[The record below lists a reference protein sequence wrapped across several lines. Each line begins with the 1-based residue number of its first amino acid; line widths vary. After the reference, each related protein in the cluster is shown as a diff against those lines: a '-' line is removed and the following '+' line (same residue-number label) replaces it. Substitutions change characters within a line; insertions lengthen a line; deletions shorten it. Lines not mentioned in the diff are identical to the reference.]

1 MMDES
6 DETDT
11 EKESLLPKAKRRHK
25 SGIKYTASSS
35 SEDEAD
41 KFADSESQEDEEACG
56 LLANE
61 HGVITSSSVDE
72 VLNHPMGLMANK
84 DDSMQLISDLSHENL
99 YNETLEIPKHQEI
112 DNVQP
117 QPVQCH
123 LHKNNNK
130 DGHNDDDGGG
140 DDDDVGTTHIAAA
153 NNQGSSKMLKVNE
166 GIFKEDVTKPQA
178 NAAKNEVM
186 AENVALIDSMAKESS
201 DVSHTAEGLNLDGTV
216 NRDGKLEESF
226 KPIPVINEENSL
238 KAETEDNANKQKHS
252 LSLGVKTSDD
262 ILKHSISTPDLLA
275 VCGEGMLKNKSG
287 SSLDI
292 QTLGLTEDSPTGDN
306 KLKIDFQK
314 DSERPSNSK
323 LLTIDIGANPRL
335 QITSSKSMEIGTI
348 LKRSKDFG
356 SNKDITTIGIE
367 PQQGKRRVSFDLSLH
382 CFERPDEKGDLL
394 KRKEESKSSN
404 EGNYENGKEN
414 NIPKESTQEDHE
426 QELQSPLQNSPDDK
440 ELKTPMGGSTHSLQ
454 DNGGHQE
461 DTSQDTPT
469 LELGKKL
476 SEASKDG
483 HSDTLKIPPNF
494 DKINLTLPSSK
505 SMEIFQKNK
514 RERVNRPFG
523 SFNDLFF
530 IHSESMES
538 DREWFDQK
546 VSSKTGIHEL
556 TSFESAEDGEDRLN
570 LEKLSLDSPTAFHQT
585 AAAAGGIMETP
596 TKYTTDSISDL
607 NFIRSLSIASDHH
620 QICPAYKISQIK
632 GRSSSLSFNF
642 KMSKSMEMMS
652 AGSNTKT
659 PTLNK
664 YFGSSKD
671 LHFSSCEQQEEEDN
685 KTQVDK
691 GADTPKRNSFSS
703 SKYPLG
709 IRNIPKDSL
718 DLYHS
723 AVDIH
728 LGDSPST
735 HFTIE
740 TAKSDMKSG
749 YFEKSTNA
757 EVEEAKS
764 TTEDSTKP
772 KYDQTIS
779 ESLRDQLNRFDLLIE
794 TMDQRNARNMAA
806 NAAAAERGYWSTLF
820 GQASEIA
827 SFDEIPPEKKAHRA
841 LELLEDYHSRL
852 SEPQDRALRIAIE
865 RVIRIFKSRLF
876 QALLDIQEFYELT
889 LLDDSKTIQQ
899 KTVETL
905 QIASK
910 WEQDGHTVKIADNQ
924 AVKVAESD
932 VNQTKNEQNLT
943 DVLTDTEQQQTNGRQ
958 LPSTGSTEINS
969 VNGDESWIYEDI
981 TLERGNSGLGF
992 SIAGGTDNPHIGTDS
1007 SIYITKLIPGGA
1019 AAADGRLGVNDIIVS
1034 VNDVSVVDVPHAAA
1048 VEALKKAG
1056 NVVKLHVKRK
1066 RTGGGT
1072 LIDDPSQMATPAHV
1086 EDTGPKILDID
1097 LVKGNKGL
1105 GFSIAGGIGNQHI
1118 PGDNGIYVT
1127 KIMDGGAAA
1136 VDGRLSIGDKLIAVK
1151 ANGVDKNLENVTH
1164 EQAVATL
1171 KSVVDKVT
1179 LVVGKTAHSLPATA
1193 AAGHNINQVN
1203 SHSTEQPGSRYASS
1217 NVLAT
1222 VPPGTPRAVSTE
1234 DITREPRTI
1243 TIQKGPQ
1250 GLGFN
1255 VVGGEDGQG
1264 IYVSFV
1270 LAGGPAD
1277 LGGELKRGDQLLS
1290 CNDIDLRNATHEE
1303 AALALKKSGGV
1314 VTLLAQYRPED
1325 YNRFE
1330 ARIQEL
1336 KQQAAL
1342 SAGSTG
1348 TLLRTTQKRSLYV
1361 RALFDYDPNR
1371 DDGLP
1376 SRGLPFRHGDILHVT
1391 NASDDEWWQ
1400 ARRVLGDNE
1409 DDQIGI
1415 VPSKRRWERKMR
1427 ARDRSVKFQGQAV
1440 SANNNLDKQST
1451 LDRKKKNFTFSRK
1464 FPFMKS
1470 RDERNEDGSDQEPNG
1485 IAASTSELDVNH
1497 LNNNDS
1503 TEPQPSEE
1511 NVLSYEAVQRLS
1523 INYTR
1528 PVIILGP
1535 LKDRIN
1541 DDLISE
1547 YPDKFGSCVPHT
1559 TRPKRDYEVDGRDY
1573 HFVSSREQME
1583 HDIQNHLFIEAG
1595 QYNDNLYGTSVASVR
1610 EVAEKGKHCILDV
1623 SGNAIKRLQV
1633 AQLYPIAIFIK
1644 PKSIDSIMEMN
1655 RRMTEE
1661 QAKKTYERAVKMEQE
1676 FGEYFTGV
1684 VQGDT
1689 IEEIYSKVKSMIWG
1703 QSGPTI
1709 WVPSKESL

>member
-1 MMDES
+1 MPV
-6 DETDT
+6 
-11 EKESLLPKAKRRHK
+11 KK
-25 SGIKYTASSS
+25 
-35 SEDEAD
+35 
-41 KFADSESQEDEEACG
+41 QE
-56 LLANE
+56 
-61 HGVITSSSVDE
+61 
-72 VLNHPMGLMANK
+72 
-84 DDSMQLISDLSHENL
+84 
-99 YNETLEIPKHQEI
+99 
-112 DNVQP
+112 
-117 QPVQCH
+117 
-123 LHKNNNK
+123 
-130 DGHNDDDGGG
+130 
-140 DDDDVGTTHIAAA
+140 
-153 NNQGSSKMLKVNE
+153 
-166 GIFKEDVTKPQA
+166 
-178 NAAKNEVM
+178 
-186 AENVALIDSMAKESS
+186 
-201 DVSHTAEGLNLDGTV
+201 
-216 NRDGKLEESF
+216 
-226 KPIPVINEENSL
+226 
-238 KAETEDNANKQKHS
+238 
-252 LSLGVKTSDD
+252 
-262 ILKHSISTPDLLA
+262 
-275 VCGEGMLKNKSG
+275 
-287 SSLDI
+287 
-292 QTLGLTEDSPTGDN
+292 
-306 KLKIDFQK
+306 
-314 DSERPSNSK
+314 
-323 LLTIDIGANPRL
+323 
-335 QITSSKSMEIGTI
+335 
-348 LKRSKDFG
+348 
-356 SNKDITTIGIE
+356 
-367 PQQGKRRVSFDLSLH
+367 
-382 CFERPDEKGDLL
+382 
-394 KRKEESKSSN
+394 
-404 EGNYENGKEN
+404 
-414 NIPKESTQEDHE
+414 
-426 QELQSPLQNSPDDK
+426 
-440 ELKTPMGGSTHSLQ
+440 
-454 DNGGHQE
+454 
-461 DTSQDTPT
+461 
-469 LELGKKL
+469 
-476 SEASKDG
+476 
-483 HSDTLKIPPNF
+483 
-494 DKINLTLPSSK
+494 
-505 SMEIFQKNK
+505 
-514 RERVNRPFG
+514 
-523 SFNDLFF
+523 
-530 IHSESMES
+530 
-538 DREWFDQK
+538 
-546 VSSKTGIHEL
+546 
-556 TSFESAEDGEDRLN
+556 
-570 LEKLSLDSPTAFHQT
+570 
-585 AAAAGGIMETP
+585 
-596 TKYTTDSISDL
+596 
-607 NFIRSLSIASDHH
+607 
-620 QICPAYKISQIK
+620 
-632 GRSSSLSFNF
+632 
-642 KMSKSMEMMS
+642 
-652 AGSNTKT
+652 
-659 PTLNK
+659 
-664 YFGSSKD
+664 
-671 LHFSSCEQQEEEDN
+671 
-685 KTQVDK
+685 
-691 GADTPKRNSFSS
+691 
-703 SKYPLG
+703 
-709 IRNIPKDSL
+709 
-718 DLYHS
+718 
-723 AVDIH
+723 
-728 LGDSPST
+728 
-735 HFTIE
+735 
-740 TAKSDMKSG
+740 
-749 YFEKSTNA
+749 
-757 EVEEAKS
+757 
-764 TTEDSTKP
+764 
-772 KYDQTIS
+772 
-779 ESLRDQLNRFDLLIE
+779 
-794 TMDQRNARNMAA
+794 
-806 NAAAAERGYWSTLF
+806 
-820 GQASEIA
+820 
-827 SFDEIPPEKKAHRA
+827 AHRA

-910 WEQDGHTVKIADNQ
+910 WEQDGHTVKITDNQ
-924 AVKVAESD
+924 TVKVAAETD
-932 VNQTKNEQNLT
+932 INQTKNEQNLT
-943 DVLTDTEQQQTNGRQ
+943 DVLTDTEQQQQSNGRQ
-958 LPSTGSTEINS
+958 QPPGSTEINS
-969 VNGDESWIYEDI
+969 AHRTSTNKVNGDESWIYEDI

-1086 EDTGPKILDID
+1086 EDTGPKVLEID

-1179 LVVGKTAHSLPATA
+1179 LVVGKTAHSLPAA
-1193 AAGHNINQVN
+1193 SAAGHHINQVN

-1255 VVGGEDGQG
+1255 IVGGEDGQG

-1440 SANNNLDKQST
+1440 SANNNIDKQST

-1503 TEPQPSEE
+1503 TEPQPFMLCYTQDDANAEG
-1511 NVLSYEAVQRLS
+1511 VLVLPNTAIITTSISTAV
-1523 INYTR
+1523 
-1528 PVIILGP
+1528 
-1535 LKDRIN
+1535 
-1541 DDLISE
+1541 
-1547 YPDKFGSCVPHT
+1547 
-1559 TRPKRDYEVDGRDY
+1559 
-1573 HFVSSREQME
+1573 
-1583 HDIQNHLFIEAG
+1583 
-1595 QYNDNLYGTSVASVR
+1595 
-1610 EVAEKGKHCILDV
+1610 
-1623 SGNAIKRLQV
+1623 
-1633 AQLYPIAIFIK
+1633 
-1644 PKSIDSIMEMN
+1644 
-1655 RRMTEE
+1655 
-1661 QAKKTYERAVKMEQE
+1661 
-1676 FGEYFTGV
+1676 
-1684 VQGDT
+1684 
-1689 IEEIYSKVKSMIWG
+1689 
-1703 QSGPTI
+1703 
-1709 WVPSKESL
+1709 

>member
-1470 RDERNEDGSDQEPNG
+1470 RDERNEDGSDQEPFMLCYTQDDANAEG
-1485 IAASTSELDVNH
+1485 VLVLPNTAIITTSIST
-1497 LNNNDS
+1497 
-1503 TEPQPSEE
+1503 
-1511 NVLSYEAVQRLS
+1511 
-1523 INYTR
+1523 
-1528 PVIILGP
+1528 PV
-1535 LKDRIN
+1535 
-1541 DDLISE
+1541 
-1547 YPDKFGSCVPHT
+1547 
-1559 TRPKRDYEVDGRDY
+1559 
-1573 HFVSSREQME
+1573 
-1583 HDIQNHLFIEAG
+1583 
-1595 QYNDNLYGTSVASVR
+1595 
-1610 EVAEKGKHCILDV
+1610 
-1623 SGNAIKRLQV
+1623 
-1633 AQLYPIAIFIK
+1633 
-1644 PKSIDSIMEMN
+1644 
-1655 RRMTEE
+1655 
-1661 QAKKTYERAVKMEQE
+1661 
-1676 FGEYFTGV
+1676 
-1684 VQGDT
+1684 
-1689 IEEIYSKVKSMIWG
+1689 
-1703 QSGPTI
+1703 
-1709 WVPSKESL
+1709 

>member
-1 MMDES
+1 M
-6 DETDT
+6 TT
-11 EKESLLPKAKRRHK
+11 RKKK
-25 SGIKYTASSS
+25 SK
-35 SEDEAD
+35 
-41 KFADSESQEDEEACG
+41 DS
-56 LLANE
+56 
-61 HGVITSSSVDE
+61 
-72 VLNHPMGLMANK
+72 
-84 DDSMQLISDLSHENL
+84 
-99 YNETLEIPKHQEI
+99 
-112 DNVQP
+112 
-117 QPVQCH
+117 
-123 LHKNNNK
+123 
-130 DGHNDDDGGG
+130 GGG
-140 DDDDVGTTHIAAA
+140 
-153 NNQGSSKMLKVNE
+153 
-166 GIFKEDVTKPQA
+166 
-178 NAAKNEVM
+178 
-186 AENVALIDSMAKESS
+186 
-201 DVSHTAEGLNLDGTV
+201 
-216 NRDGKLEESF
+216 
-226 KPIPVINEENSL
+226 
-238 KAETEDNANKQKHS
+238 
-252 LSLGVKTSDD
+252 
-262 ILKHSISTPDLLA
+262 
-275 VCGEGMLKNKSG
+275 SG
-287 SSLDI
+287 
-292 QTLGLTEDSPTGDN
+292 
-306 KLKIDFQK
+306 
-314 DSERPSNSK
+314 
-323 LLTIDIGANPRL
+323 
-335 QITSSKSMEIGTI
+335 
-348 LKRSKDFG
+348 
-356 SNKDITTIGIE
+356 
-367 PQQGKRRVSFDLSLH
+367 
-382 CFERPDEKGDLL
+382 
-394 KRKEESKSSN
+394 
-404 EGNYENGKEN
+404 
-414 NIPKESTQEDHE
+414 
-426 QELQSPLQNSPDDK
+426 
-440 ELKTPMGGSTHSLQ
+440 GG
-454 DNGGHQE
+454 GG
-461 DTSQDTPT
+461 
-469 LELGKKL
+469 
-476 SEASKDG
+476 
-483 HSDTLKIPPNF
+483 
-494 DKINLTLPSSK
+494 
-505 SMEIFQKNK
+505 
-514 RERVNRPFG
+514 
-523 SFNDLFF
+523 F
-530 IHSESMES
+530 IK
-538 DREWFDQK
+538 K
-546 VSSKTGIHEL
+546 VSSL
-556 TSFESAEDGEDRLN
+556 FN
-570 LEKLSLDSPTAFHQT
+570 LDS
-585 AAAAGGIMETP
+585 
-596 TKYTTDSISDL
+596 
-607 NFIRSLSIASDHH
+607 
-620 QICPAYKISQIK
+620 
-632 GRSSSLSFNF
+632 
-642 KMSKSMEMMS
+642 
-652 AGSNTKT
+652 
-659 PTLNK
+659 
-664 YFGSSKD
+664 
-671 LHFSSCEQQEEEDN
+671 
-685 KTQVDK
+685 
-691 GADTPKRNSFSS
+691 
-703 SKYPLG
+703 
-709 IRNIPKDSL
+709 
-718 DLYHS
+718 
-723 AVDIH
+723 
-728 LGDSPST
+728 
-735 HFTIE
+735 
-740 TAKSDMKSG
+740 
-749 YFEKSTNA
+749 
-757 EVEEAKS
+757 
-764 TTEDSTKP
+764 
-772 KYDQTIS
+772 
-779 ESLRDQLNRFDLLIE
+779 
-794 TMDQRNARNMAA
+794 
-806 NAAAAERGYWSTLF
+806 
-820 GQASEIA
+820 
-827 SFDEIPPEKKAHRA
+827 AHRA
-841 LELLEDYHSRL
+841 S
-852 SEPQDRALRIAIE
+852 SN
-865 RVIRIFKSRLF
+865 K
-876 QALLDIQEFYELT
+876 
-889 LLDDSKTIQQ
+889 
-899 KTVETL
+899 
-905 QIASK
+905 
-910 WEQDGHTVKIADNQ
+910 
-924 AVKVAESD
+924 
-932 VNQTKNEQNLT
+932 
-943 DVLTDTEQQQTNGRQ
+943 
-958 LPSTGSTEINS
+958 
-969 VNGDESWIYEDI
+969 VNGDDSWMYEDI

-992 SIAGGTDNPHIGTDS
+992 SIAGGTDNPHIGTDT

-1019 AAADGRLGVNDIIVS
+1019 ASADGRLGVNDIIVS
-1034 VNDVSVVDVPHAAA
+1034 VNEVSVVDVPHAAA

-1072 LIDDPSQMATPAHV
+1072 VIDGPATSAQV

-1179 LVVGKTAHSLPATA
+1179 LVVGKTAHSIPAS
-1193 AAGHNINQVN
+1193 GHHVNQVN
-1203 SHSTEQPGSRYASS
+1203 SHSTGAINTIGQTVVDYARSSSTTPYTNNNNTNAMPTATTATINNSNQHHHASSPAVAETIPSTSRSQSPLPQQPGSRYASS

-1234 DITREPRTI
+1234 DITRESRTI

-1255 VVGGEDGQG
+1255 IVGGEDGQG

-1290 CNDIDLRNATHEE
+1290 CNDVDLRNATHEE
-1303 AALALKKSGGV
+1303 AALALKKSGGI
-1314 VTLLAQYRPED
+1314 VTLVAQYRPED

-1440 SANNNLDKQST
+1440 SANNNIDKQST

-1470 RDERNEDGSDQEPNG
+1470 RDERNEDGSDQE
-1485 IAASTSELDVNH
+1485 
-1497 LNNNDS
+1497 
-1503 TEPQPSEE
+1503 PSEE

-1573 HFVSSREQME
+1573 HFVSSRDQME

-1644 PKSIDSIMEMN
+1644 PKSVDSIMEMN

-1661 QAKKTYERAVKMEQE
+1661 QAKKTYERAIKMEQE

-1689 IEEIYSKVKSMIWG
+1689 IEEIYSKVKSMVWS

>member
-1 MMDES
+1 M
-6 DETDT
+6 TT
-11 EKESLLPKAKRRHK
+11 RKKK
-25 SGIKYTASSS
+25 SK
-35 SEDEAD
+35 
-41 KFADSESQEDEEACG
+41 DS
-56 LLANE
+56 
-61 HGVITSSSVDE
+61 
-72 VLNHPMGLMANK
+72 
-84 DDSMQLISDLSHENL
+84 
-99 YNETLEIPKHQEI
+99 
-112 DNVQP
+112 
-117 QPVQCH
+117 
-123 LHKNNNK
+123 
-130 DGHNDDDGGG
+130 GGG
-140 DDDDVGTTHIAAA
+140 
-153 NNQGSSKMLKVNE
+153 
-166 GIFKEDVTKPQA
+166 
-178 NAAKNEVM
+178 
-186 AENVALIDSMAKESS
+186 
-201 DVSHTAEGLNLDGTV
+201 
-216 NRDGKLEESF
+216 
-226 KPIPVINEENSL
+226 
-238 KAETEDNANKQKHS
+238 
-252 LSLGVKTSDD
+252 
-262 ILKHSISTPDLLA
+262 
-275 VCGEGMLKNKSG
+275 SG
-287 SSLDI
+287 
-292 QTLGLTEDSPTGDN
+292 
-306 KLKIDFQK
+306 
-314 DSERPSNSK
+314 
-323 LLTIDIGANPRL
+323 
-335 QITSSKSMEIGTI
+335 
-348 LKRSKDFG
+348 
-356 SNKDITTIGIE
+356 
-367 PQQGKRRVSFDLSLH
+367 
-382 CFERPDEKGDLL
+382 
-394 KRKEESKSSN
+394 
-404 EGNYENGKEN
+404 
-414 NIPKESTQEDHE
+414 
-426 QELQSPLQNSPDDK
+426 
-440 ELKTPMGGSTHSLQ
+440 GG
-454 DNGGHQE
+454 GG
-461 DTSQDTPT
+461 
-469 LELGKKL
+469 
-476 SEASKDG
+476 
-483 HSDTLKIPPNF
+483 
-494 DKINLTLPSSK
+494 
-505 SMEIFQKNK
+505 
-514 RERVNRPFG
+514 
-523 SFNDLFF
+523 F
-530 IHSESMES
+530 IK
-538 DREWFDQK
+538 K
-546 VSSKTGIHEL
+546 VSSL
-556 TSFESAEDGEDRLN
+556 FN
-570 LEKLSLDSPTAFHQT
+570 LD
-585 AAAAGGIMETP
+585 
-596 TKYTTDSISDL
+596 
-607 NFIRSLSIASDHH
+607 
-620 QICPAYKISQIK
+620 
-632 GRSSSLSFNF
+632 
-642 KMSKSMEMMS
+642 
-652 AGSNTKT
+652 
-659 PTLNK
+659 
-664 YFGSSKD
+664 
-671 LHFSSCEQQEEEDN
+671 
-685 KTQVDK
+685 
-691 GADTPKRNSFSS
+691 
-703 SKYPLG
+703 
-709 IRNIPKDSL
+709 
-718 DLYHS
+718 
-723 AVDIH
+723 
-728 LGDSPST
+728 
-735 HFTIE
+735 
-740 TAKSDMKSG
+740 
-749 YFEKSTNA
+749 
-757 EVEEAKS
+757 
-764 TTEDSTKP
+764 
-772 KYDQTIS
+772 
-779 ESLRDQLNRFDLLIE
+779 
-794 TMDQRNARNMAA
+794 
-806 NAAAAERGYWSTLF
+806 
-820 GQASEIA
+820 
-827 SFDEIPPEKKAHRA
+827 
-841 LELLEDYHSRL
+841 
-852 SEPQDRALRIAIE
+852 
-865 RVIRIFKSRLF
+865 
-876 QALLDIQEFYELT
+876 
-889 LLDDSKTIQQ
+889 
-899 KTVETL
+899 
-905 QIASK
+905 
-910 WEQDGHTVKIADNQ
+910 
-924 AVKVAESD
+924 
-932 VNQTKNEQNLT
+932 
-943 DVLTDTEQQQTNGRQ
+943 
-958 LPSTGSTEINS
+958 S
-969 VNGDESWIYEDI
+969 VNGDDSWMYEDI

-992 SIAGGTDNPHIGTDS
+992 SIAGGTDNPHIGTDT

-1019 AAADGRLGVNDIIVS
+1019 ASADGRLGVNDIIVS
-1034 VNDVSVVDVPHAAA
+1034 VNEVSVVDVPHAAA

-1072 LIDDPSQMATPAHV
+1072 VIDGPATSAQV

-1179 LVVGKTAHSLPATA
+1179 LVVGKTAHSIPAS
-1193 AAGHNINQVN
+1193 GHHVNQVN
-1203 SHSTEQPGSRYASS
+1203 SHSTGAINTIGQTVVDYARSSSTTPYTNNNNTNAMPTATTATINNSNQHHHASSPAVAETIPSTSRSQSPLPQQPGSRYASS

-1234 DITREPRTI
+1234 DITRESRTI

-1255 VVGGEDGQG
+1255 IVGGEDGQG

-1290 CNDIDLRNATHEE
+1290 CNDVDLRNATHEE
-1303 AALALKKSGGV
+1303 AALALKKSGGI
-1314 VTLLAQYRPED
+1314 VTLVAQYRPED

-1440 SANNNLDKQST
+1440 SANNNIDKQST

-1485 IAASTSELDVNH
+1485 IAASNSELDVNH

-1503 TEPQPSEE
+1503 TEPQPFMLCYTQDDANAEGASEE

-1573 HFVSSREQME
+1573 HFVSSRDQME

-1644 PKSIDSIMEMN
+1644 PKSVDSIMEMN

-1661 QAKKTYERAVKMEQE
+1661 QAKKTYERAIKMEQE

-1689 IEEIYSKVKSMIWG
+1689 IEEIYSKVKSMVWS

>member
-969 VNGDESWIYEDI
+969 VHRTSTNKVNGDESWIYEDI

-1470 RDERNEDGSDQEPNG
+1470 RDERNEDGSDQEPFMLCYTQDDANAEG
-1485 IAASTSELDVNH
+1485 A
-1497 LNNNDS
+1497 
-1503 TEPQPSEE
+1503 SEE